1 MAQTSRVAMLREI
14 RPPAERPFQI
24 EEVTIPPLVDGAVL
38 GRMVMAGVCGTD
50 VHILHG
56 KVPIKTPA
64 ILGHEN
70 VCRVEEIGGPSHCI
84 DITGKPVQVGDLI
97 TWLPKSCMQCYN
109 CTILQDQAKC
119 ERRIG
124 YGGWVPAWQHPFLV
138 GGFADYVWLLPGSD
152 IVVVN
157 DVAPEAV
164 VLGDALRVMVHALD
178 NLGGIRYGDT
188 VVVQGSGAVGMM
200 GILLAMDA
208 GAGKVIVVGGPA
220 ARLNLVQDLGADAS
234 IDIFSVKT
242 PDRIAH
248 VLELTGGRGADVVIE
263 ATGVPAAVA
272 EGLEMV
278 RINGRY
284 VIAGHYGDAGTVPL
298 NPHLINRKQV
308 TISGAWSADNTHFLR
323 GLTLLRKLSRETLDK
338 LVQPVFPLA
347 EINEALILPRGR
359 IRSRLSLRVRRSR
372 S

>member
-1 MAQTSRVAMLREI
+1 MATTSTVAMLRAI
-14 RPPAERPFQI
+14 RPPAERPFVL
-24 EEVTIPPLVDGAVL
+24 EEVAIPPLAEGAVL

-56 KVPIKTPA
+56 KVPIKLPA

-70 VCRVEEIGGPSHCI
+70 VCRVVEISGDGPLT
-84 DITGKPVQVGDLI
+84 DITGRPVQVGDLI

-109 CTILQDQAKC
+109 CTILKDQSKC

-124 YGGWVPAWQHPFLV
+124 YGGWLPAWQHPYLV
-138 GGFADYVWLLPGSD
+138 GGFAEYVWLLPGSD

-164 VLGDALRVMVHALD
+164 VLGDALRVMVHAVE
-178 NLGGIRYGDT
+178 NVGGIRYGDT

-200 GILLAMDA
+200 GILLALDA
-208 GAGKVIVVGGPA
+208 GAGQVIVTGGPA
-220 ARLNLVQDLGADAS
+220 ARLDLVRALGVEAA
-234 IDIFSVKT
+234 IDIFSVRA
-242 PDRIAH
+242 PERIAQ
-248 VLELTGGRGADVVIE
+248 VLELTHGRGADVIIE

-308 TISGAWSADNTHFLR
+308 TITGAWSADNSHFLR
-323 GLTLLRKLSRETLDK
+323 GLALLRKLSRETLDQ
-338 LVQPVFPLA
+338 LVRPRYGLA
-347 EINEALILPRGR
+347 EINEALIVTERQETVKVVITP
-359 IRSRLSLRVRRSR
+359 
-372 S
+372 

>member
-1 MAQTSRVAMLREI
+1 MTQTSRIAMLREI
-14 RPPAERPFQI
+14 RPPATRPFEI
-24 EEVTIPPLVDGAVL
+24 EEIAIPPLVEGAVL

-70 VCRVEEIGGPSHCI
+70 VCRVVEIGGSKPLL
-84 DITGKPVQVGDLI
+84 DITGKQVRVGDLI

-109 CTILQDQAKC
+109 CTILQDQSKC

-124 YGGWVPAWQHPFLV
+124 YGGWAPAWQHPYLV
-138 GGFADYVWLLPGSD
+138 GGFAEYVWLLPGSD
-152 IVVVN
+152 LVVVN

-178 NLGGIRYGDT
+178 NLGGIGYGDT
-188 VVVQGSGAVGMM
+188 VVVQGSGAVGVM

-208 GAGKVIVVGGPA
+208 GAGKVIVVGGPT
-220 ARLNLVQDLGADAS
+220 ARLELVHALGADAV
-234 IDIFSVKT
+234 IDIFTMRAPERVA
-242 PDRIAH
+242 R
-248 VLELTGGRGADVVIE
+248 VLELTGGRGADVVLE

-284 VIAGHYGDAGTVPL
+284 CIAGHYGDAGTVPL

-308 TISGAWSADNTHFLR
+308 TITGAWSADNTHFLR

-338 LVQPVFPLA
+338 LVQPRYPL
-347 EINEALILPRGR
+347 EQINEALIATEKQDTVKVVITP
-359 IRSRLSLRVRRSR
+359 
-372 S
+372 